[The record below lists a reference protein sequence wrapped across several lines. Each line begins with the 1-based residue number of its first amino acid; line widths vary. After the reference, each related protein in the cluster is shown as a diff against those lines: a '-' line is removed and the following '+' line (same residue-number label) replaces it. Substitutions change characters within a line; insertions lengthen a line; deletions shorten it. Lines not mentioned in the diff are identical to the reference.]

1 MICGLN
7 RVLEYKVSNEF
18 NAARVDAYLSAVSD
32 ELSRSR
38 AAALAQSGAVFING
52 KTANKKDKVYEN
64 DCVSV
69 NVPEPVEYDVLAQDI
84 KLDIV
89 YEDDSLIVINKP
101 QNMVVHPAPG
111 NYSGTLV
118 NALMSHCRGNLS
130 GINGV
135 LRPGIVHRIDNDT
148 SGLIIV
154 AKNDDA
160 HRFLAEQLKDRSLSR
175 IYYALVN
182 GNIKQDSATINQ
194 PIGRNEKDRKK
205 MCVTNKNSRE
215 AVTDFTVLKRYGKYT
230 LVKCK
235 LHTGRT
241 HQIRVHMAYIG
252 HSVVGDKTYGIKKEE
267 FKLNG
272 QLLHAKQISFIHPAT
287 KKQMSFEVDLP
298 DYFKEVLDKLKPM
311 EQ

>member
-1 MICGLN
+1 M
-7 RVLEYKVSNEF
+7 
-18 NAARVDAYLSAVSD
+18 
-32 ELSRSR
+32 
-38 AAALAQSGAVFING
+38 
-52 KTANKKDKVYEN
+52 
-64 DCVSV
+64 
-69 NVPEPVEYDVLAQDI
+69 
-84 KLDIV
+84 
-89 YEDDSLIVINKP
+89 
-101 QNMVVHPAPG
+101 
-111 NYSGTLV
+111 
-118 NALMSHCRGNLS
+118 
-130 GINGV
+130 
-135 LRPGIVHRIDNDT
+135 
-148 SGLIIV
+148 
-154 AKNDDA
+154 
-160 HRFLAEQLKDRSLSR
+160 
-175 IYYALVN
+175 N

>member
-1 MICGLN
+1 M
-7 RVLEYKVSNEF
+7 LEYRVSNEF
-18 NAARVDAYLSAVSD
+18 NAVRVDAYLSAVSD

-64 DCVSV
+64 DCVLV

-135 LRPGIVHRIDNDT
+135 LRPGIVHRIDKDT

-272 QLLHAKQISFIHPAT
+272 QLLHAKQISFIHPVT

>member
-64 DCVSV
+64 DC
-69 NVPEPVEYDVLAQDI
+69 VEYDVLAQDI

-135 LRPGIVHRIDNDT
+135 LRPGIVHRIDKDT